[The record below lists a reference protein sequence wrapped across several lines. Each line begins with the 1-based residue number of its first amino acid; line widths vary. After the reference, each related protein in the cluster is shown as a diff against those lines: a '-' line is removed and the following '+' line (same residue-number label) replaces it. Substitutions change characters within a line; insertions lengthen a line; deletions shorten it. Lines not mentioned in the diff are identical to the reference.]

1 MVDYLALLK
10 QYPFV
15 EQKKPA
21 PKAAP
26 GQPIEIEDYTT
37 EKQLKAMF
45 LKVKPRDEFLVAQEA
60 VLGLSAAQFWEKY
73 YKDDAENGFDKFMEA
88 KGE

>member
-1 MVDYLALLK
+1 
-10 QYPFV
+10 
-15 EQKKPA
+15 
-21 PKAAP
+21 
-26 GQPIEIEDYTT
+26 
-37 EKQLKAMF
+37 MF
-45 LKVKPRDEFLVAQEA
+45 LKVKPRDDFLVAQEA